1 MKDILGSRNGA
12 PEAEDSKLPEPG
24 EPYKAHA
31 RAANKPVYSL
41 HCLLGKDGIR
51 SFQYV
56 QLDSNS
62 EFRVE
67 KEGQII
73 RLRLVGSKIWE
84 VTIGGLNLWKLYDGI
99 HRHVTSW
106 VRLSD
111 RGFAAGEEGEALI
124 TTIQIKEIEREV
136 G

>member
-1 MKDILGSRNGA
+1 M
-12 PEAEDSKLPEPG
+12 
-24 EPYKAHA
+24 
-31 RAANKPVYSL
+31 
-41 HCLLGKDGIR
+41 
-51 SFQYV
+51 
-56 QLDSNS
+56 
-62 EFRVE
+62 
-67 KEGQII
+67 
-73 RLRLVGSKIWE
+73 VGSKIWE

-124 TTIQIKEIEREV
+124 TTIQIQEIEREV

>member
-1 MKDILGSRNGA
+1 
-12 PEAEDSKLPEPG
+12 
-24 EPYKAHA
+24 
-31 RAANKPVYSL
+31 
-41 HCLLGKDGIR
+41 
-51 SFQYV
+51 
-56 QLDSNS
+56 
-62 EFRVE
+62 
-67 KEGQII
+67 
-73 RLRLVGSKIWE
+73 VGSKIWE

-99 HRHVTSW
+99 HRHGTSW